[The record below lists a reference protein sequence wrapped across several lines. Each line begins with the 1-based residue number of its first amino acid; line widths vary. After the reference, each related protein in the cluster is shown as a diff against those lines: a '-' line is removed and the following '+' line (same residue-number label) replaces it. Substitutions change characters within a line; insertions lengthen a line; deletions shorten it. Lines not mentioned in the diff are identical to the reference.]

1 MEKQEVVKMV
11 LELSG
16 CQSSKSISAMAMRK
30 FGFEI
35 SPAQV
40 SGVLRAMI
48 SRGEAASSSDGAG
61 QKLYWLTRREF
72 DRKEN

>member
-16 CQSSKSISAMAMRK
+16 CQSSKSIRAMAMRK
-30 FGFEI
+30 VGFEI
-35 SPAQV
+35 SPAQA
-40 SGVLRAMI
+40 SGVLRAMVA
-48 SRGEAASSSDGAG
+48 RGEVASSREKKKK
-61 QKLYWLTRREF
+61 KLYWLTRREF

>member
-30 FGFEI
+30 FGLEI
-35 SPAQV
+35 SPAQA

-48 SRGEAASSSDGAG
+48 ARGEVASSSDGAG

>member
-1 MEKQEVVKMV
+1 MENREVVREI
-11 LELSG
+11 LEMSG

-30 FGFEI
+30 LGFEI
-35 SPAQV
+35 SPAQT
-40 SGVLRAMI
+40 SGVLRAMVA
-48 SRGEAASSSDGAG
+48 RGEVASSSDGAG

>member
-35 SPAQV
+35 SPAQT
-40 SGVLRAMI
+40 SGVLRAMV
-48 SRGEAASSSDGAG
+48 SRGEVASSDDGAG

-72 DRKEN
+72 SKEEK

>member
-30 FGFEI
+30 FGLEKWL
-35 SPAQV
+35 
-40 SGVLRAMI
+40 VLAT
-48 SRGEAASSSDGAG
+48 G
-61 QKLYWLTRREF
+61 QAKNFTG
-72 DRKEN
+72 

>member
-1 MEKQEVVKMV
+1 MENREVVREI
-11 LELSG
+11 LEMSG

-35 SPAQV
+35 SPAQA

-48 SRGEAASSSDGAG
+48 ARGEAASSSDGAG
-61 QKLYWLTRREF
+61 QKLYWLTRRESN
-72 DRKEN
+72 RKEN

>member
-1 MEKQEVVKMV
+1 MENREVVREI
-11 LELSG
+11 LEMSG

-35 SPAQV
+35 SPAQA

-48 SRGEAASSSDGAG
+48 ARREAASSSDGAG

>member
-1 MEKQEVVKMV
+1 MEKQEVVQMV
-11 LELSG
+11 LEFSG

-35 SPAQV
+35 SPAQNT
-40 SGVLRAMI
+40 GVLSAMVA
-48 SRGEAASSSDGAG
+48 RGEVASSSDGAG

>member
-1 MEKQEVVKMV
+1 MENREVVREI
-11 LELSG
+11 LEMSG

-35 SPAQV
+35 SPAQA

-48 SRGEAASSSDGAG
+48 ARGEAASSSDGAG

-72 DRKEN
+72 NRKEN